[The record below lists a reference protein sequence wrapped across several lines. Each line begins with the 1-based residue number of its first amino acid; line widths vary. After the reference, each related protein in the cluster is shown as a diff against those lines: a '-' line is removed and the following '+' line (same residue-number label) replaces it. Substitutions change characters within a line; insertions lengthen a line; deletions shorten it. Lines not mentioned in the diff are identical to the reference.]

1 MTEMVVLAV
10 VFGNGMVAENVVGEV
25 QDMPY
30 AGFGGFV
37 GVGVAGDVEFQVE
50 PVDFECADL
59 VLVCRIQTTK
69 ADSVSNIPQSERDA
83 GDLLQRIL
91 LPSSAAPSPYQYNN
105 TYTACPHCVPQ
116 KGILGYKHAQ

>member
-10 VFGNGMVAENVVGEV
+10 VFGNGMIAENVVGEV

-69 ADSVSNIPQSERDA
+69 ADSVSKIPHRVKGMQVT
-83 GDLLQRIL
+83 
-91 LPSSAAPSPYQYNN
+91 YNN
-105 TYTACPHCVPQ
+105 EYFFPLPLPHPPINTITHIQRVRTVFH
-116 KGILGYKHAQ
+116 KGILGYEHVQ